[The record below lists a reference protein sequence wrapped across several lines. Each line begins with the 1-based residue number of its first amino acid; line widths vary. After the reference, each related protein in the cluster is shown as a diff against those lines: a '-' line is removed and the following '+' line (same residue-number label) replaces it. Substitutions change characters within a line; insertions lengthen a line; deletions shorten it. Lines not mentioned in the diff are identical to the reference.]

1 MMRAFVTGGS
11 GLIGRHV
18 VDALLD
24 HGWDVTVLTRT
35 RDRTRALEARG
46 VAVVEGDVARPRFQS
61 DLSRTDVLFHV
72 AGWIDLGVRDARR
85 MFDVNVTGTANI
97 LAMAR
102 KEGVSRV
109 VFTGTAGVFAPAP
122 PDRPARESS
131 EARAPTHDPYV
142 VTKFQAHSLV
152 IGEMHAG
159 LPVTVV
165 LPAAVYGPGDT
176 NALGRSLA
184 LLAKGRLR
192 IVPRG
197 FGHNTW
203 THAADIAGVVLE
215 IDAPTYT
222 RRFGGGRVT
231 RSEVLHLEDERPGV
245 TMLGDLTRPD
255 EFEPGQFDC
264 VILTQTL
271 QFVPDPAAAIRTAH
285 KILRPGGIV
294 LATFPGISKIS
305 REDMDRWGCHFS
317 FSSLSAEHLF
327 GDVFGADNL
336 RVEAVGNVLTATAF
350 LYGLAAEDLAE
361 ADLAHRD
368 RDYELLVR
376 VRAVRADGGANGL

>member
-203 THAADIAGVVLE
+203 THAADIAEGHVL
-215 IDAPTYT
+215 AAT
-222 RRFGGGRVT
+222 RG
-231 RSEVLHLEDERPGV
+231 RPGE
-245 TMLGDLTRPD
+245 MYLLGDRVAHFMD
-255 EFEPGQFDC
+255 FYR
-264 VILTQTL
+264 
-271 QFVPDPAAAIRTAH
+271 AAAKA
-285 KILRPGGIV
+285 
-294 LATFPGISKIS
+294 A
-305 REDMDRWGCHFS
+305 
-317 FSSLSAEHLF
+317 
-327 GDVFGADNL
+327 
-336 RVEAVGNVLTATAF
+336 RVKPPRARVPMRVARAAAV
-350 LYGLAAEDLAE
+350 LAE
-361 ADLAHRD
+361 AHAAFAGRAPTLSRAALELAALDLCVDATKART
-368 RDYELLVR
+368 ELGWSPRPFDERIREAMEWYVQEYR
-376 VRAVRADGGANGL
+376 VRGKPLPVKRGGASA